1 MIVIRKKTIIISIV
15 IISIGYISSKILI
28 GKRTYEARQVS
39 ANIDSEKVIVVD
51 ARTWWRRWRSSI

>member
-15 IISIGYISSKILI
+15 IISIGYMSSKILI
-28 GKRTYEARQVS
+28 GKRTYEVRQVS

>member
-15 IISIGYISSKILI
+15 IISICYMSSKILI

>member
-15 IISIGYISSKILI
+15 IISIGYMSSKILI

-51 ARTWWRRWRSSI
+51 ARTWWRRWSSI

>member
-1 MIVIRKKTIIISIV
+1 MIVIRKRTIIISVI
-15 IISIGYISSKILI
+15 IISIGYMSSKILI

-51 ARTWWRRWRSSI
+51 ARTWRGRWRSCI

>member
-15 IISIGYISSKILI
+15 IISIGYMSSKILI

-51 ARTWWRRWRSSI
+51 ARTGWRRWRSSI

>member
-15 IISIGYISSKILI
+15 IISIGYMSSKILI

>member
-15 IISIGYISSKILI
+15 IISISYMSSKILI

-51 ARTWWRRWRSSI
+51 ARTWRGRWRSSI

>member
-15 IISIGYISSKILI
+15 IISIGYMSSKILI

-39 ANIDSEKVIVVD
+39 ANIDSEKVLVVD

>member
-1 MIVIRKKTIIISIV
+1 MIVIRKKIIIISIV
-15 IISIGYISSKILI
+15 IISIGYMSSKILI

-39 ANIDSEKVIVVD
+39 ANIDNEKVIVVD

>member
-15 IISIGYISSKILI
+15 IISIGYMSSKILI

-39 ANIDSEKVIVVD
+39 ANIDSEKVIIVD
-51 ARTWWRRWRSSI
+51 ARTWWRRWRGSI